1 MAMKSETVVEKVER
15 LLGQHDAT
23 AKVVAK
29 HATRHKAA
37 RGKLDDIAGD
47 LEMYAQH
54 RAVDDDLRERVSKAL
69 AAELPDIED
78 DGADA

>member
-15 LLGQHDAT
+15 LLDKHETT

-29 HATRHKAA
+29 HAARYKDAKA
-37 RGKLDDIAGD
+37 RLDDIAGD

-54 RAVDDDLRERVSKAL
+54 RAVTDDLREKVSAAL
-69 AAELPDIED
+69 AAELPTVED
-78 DGADA
+78 DGADD

>member
-15 LLGQHDAT
+15 LLGLYGAT
-23 AKVVAK
+23 AKAVAK
-29 HATRHKAA
+29 HAARYKAA

-54 RAVDDDLRERVSKAL
+54 RAVNDDLREKVSKAL
-69 AAELPDIED
+69 AAELPDVED

>member
-15 LLGQHDAT
+15 LLGQHDTT

-29 HATRHKAA
+29 HAARHKAA
-37 RGKLDDIAGD
+37 KGKLDDIAGD

-69 AAELPDIED
+69 AAELPDVED

>member
-1 MAMKSETVVEKVER
+1 MAMKGETVVEKVER

-29 HATRHKAA
+29 HAARHKAA
-37 RGKLDDIAGD
+37 KGKLDDIAGD

-54 RAVDDDLRERVSKAL
+54 RAVDDDLRAWVKNAL
-69 AAELPDIED
+69 AAELPDVED
-78 DGADA
+78 EV